1 MLFASFTAA
10 ELFLLLQH
18 ELLLFAAAFF
28 ALGMIDEFALDC
40 TYLWCR
46 ITGRIRTPRIDE
58 RELDQLEGL
67 AGPAAVFIPTWQEAE
82 VIGSDLPLL
91 ATGRFLAAPRLE
103 RFVSRNVNES
113 LDFVN
118 TGRPPTR

>member
-1 MLFASFTAA
+1 M
-10 ELFLLLQH
+10 QH

-82 VIGSDLPLL
+82 VIGSTLTHMLDAWAYAQLTVYIGCYRNDA
-91 ATGRFLAAPRLE
+91 ATIASIIAATRGDPRVRL
-103 RFVSRNVNES
+103 VV
-113 LDFVN
+113 
-118 TGRPPTR
+118 